1 MGLVVELQP
10 APLELAGS
18 AQAGGSG
25 TAAAGDL
32 FGALLAA
39 IAGDAAAG
47 DPPVEPSLP
56 LPPQRRS
63 PGADPLAALT
73 LALVPAPVLPAQALP
88 VAGPAAGPGGTD
100 ASPVPAPSPAL
111 PAEPALDSAP
121 PADAAA
127 GAAPGLAAAGESEL
141 PADSAAPESAGL
153 ASAAPTADLAAGP
166 VAPAVEAS
174 AAAGAD
180 PPAAEP
186 AAPRP
191 AAEPP
196 ADLTAESSEGVVR
209 TVGNAAP
216 ASETALPPGIAVR
229 EDRRPADR
237 PLPRAAEPAI
247 AHAAAGSAVGQLRE
261 TSSGQG
267 AAPPAPAEPPP
278 PAPPAITNLE
288 AVATAVIERVE
299 DGGGEARIRLEPAG
313 LGEITIRLHARHEAV
328 HLDIHAETP
337 EAVALL
343 RDAAADLSSLLG
355 QRGMTL
361 NGLSVGLGARQGGSG
376 GWEEARPRQQPP
388 ARGEF
393 AALLGI
399 EDPAAAARHH
409 RLRAAYNPDGSL
421 LYRV

>member
-10 APLELAGS
+10 APLDLAGS
-18 AQAGGSG
+18 AQAGGPG

-39 IAGDAAAG
+39 IAGESAADAPAG
-47 DPPVEPSLP
+47 PSLP

-63 PGADPLAALT
+63 PGTDPLGAVA
-73 LALVPAPVLPAQALP
+73 LALVPAPVLPA
-88 VAGPAAGPGGTD
+88 
-100 ASPVPAPSPAL
+100 PAPSGDA
-111 PAEPALDSAP
+111 AP
-121 PADAAA
+121 PADSAA
-127 GAAPGLAAAGESEL
+127 GAAPDFAAAADSEL
-141 PADSAAPESAGL
+141 PADSAVPETAGP
-153 ASAAPTADLAAGP
+153 ASAAPTADLPAGP

-216 ASETALPPGIAVR
+216 GSETALPPGIAVR

-267 AAPPAPAEPPP
+267 AAPPAPADPPP

>member
-39 IAGDAAAG
+39 IAGDSAADAPAG
-47 DPPVEPSLP
+47 PSLP

-63 PGADPLAALT
+63 PATDPLVAVA
-73 LALVPAPVLPAQALP
+73 LALVPAPVLPAPAP
-88 VAGPAAGPGGTD
+88 SGDAAPAAGGQAAPLPG
-100 ASPVPAPSPAL
+100 APAA

-127 GAAPGLAAAGESEL
+127 GAAPDLAAAVESEL
-141 PADSAAPESAGL
+141 PADSAVPETAGP
-153 ASAAPTADLAAGP
+153 ASAAPTADLPAGP

-216 ASETALPPGIAVR
+216 GSETALPPGIAVR
-229 EDRRPADR
+229 EARRPADR

-299 DGGGEARIRLEPAG
+299 DVGGEARIRLEPAG